1 MLRNMHLLM
10 ALPTD
15 RGAITMAAKKAE
27 HLPVEGIRIYFPSG
41 HVNRLDKITYWLK
54 RLTTDPLPWL
64 RPSEGTWQ
72 IDIAGVKAFFEQ
84 EIAKSYPYTS
94 EVGWPAWLQGSVSLT
109 PDFESGADFKPRLV
123 LYITELVV
131 ARARNPIPDRVAHGA
146 VVVHQ
151 YIEGGYHVSSD
162 QFNISNVSGQ
172 IGAIG
177 ANAKAEGNTFAQTW
191 THAAAGIELPA
202 LASEL
207 ALLRAE
213 LRKLATDVEHD
224 QAVANIGSAEVAAK
238 KNDGE
243 GTFRYLKAAGK
254 WALDTATKIGT
265 QVAVKAIEG
274 AINLP

>member
-1 MLRNMHLLM
+1 MHLLM
-10 ALPTD
+10 VLPSD
-15 RGAITMAAKKAE
+15 RGAITLAAKKAE
-27 HLPVEGIRIYFPSG
+27 HLPIEGIRIYFPSG
-41 HVNRLDKITYWLK
+41 HINRLDKITFWLK

-64 RPSEGTWQ
+64 HPSEGKWR
-72 IDIAGVKAFFEQ
+72 IDIAGVKTFFEQ
-84 EIAKSYPYTS
+84 EVAKSHPYTS

-109 PDFESGADFKPRLV
+109 PDFESGSDFKPRLV
-123 LYITELVV
+123 FYITELIV
-131 ARARNPIPDRVAHGA
+131 AKARNPTPDEAARGA

-191 THAAAGIELPA
+191 TQAAAGIELPA

-224 QAVANIGSAEVAAK
+224 QAVASIGSAEVSAR

-243 GTFRYLKAAGK
+243 STFRYLKVAGK

>member
-1 MLRNMHLLM
+1 MHLLM

-15 RGAITMAAKKAE
+15 SGAITIAAKKAE

-64 RPSEGTWQ
+64 RPSEDKWQ
-72 IDIAGVKAFFEQ
+72 IDIAGVRSFFEQ
-84 EIAKSYPYTS
+84 EVAKSHPYTS

-123 LYITELVV
+123 FYITELVV
-131 ARARNPIPDRVAHGA
+131 AKARNPTPDEVTRGA
-146 VVVHQ
+146 VVVQ

-177 ANAKAEGNTFAQTW
+177 ANAKVDGSTFAQTW
-191 THAAAGIELPA
+191 TQAAAGIEFPA
-202 LASEL
+202 LATEL

-224 QAVANIGSAEVAAK
+224 QVVANIGSAEVAAK

-243 GTFRYLKAAGK
+243 NTFKHLKAAGK